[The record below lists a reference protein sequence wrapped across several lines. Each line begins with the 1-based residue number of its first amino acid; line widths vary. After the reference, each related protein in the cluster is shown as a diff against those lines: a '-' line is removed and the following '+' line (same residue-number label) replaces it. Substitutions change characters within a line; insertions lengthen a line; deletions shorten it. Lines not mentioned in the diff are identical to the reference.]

1 MPDLAT
7 DINCNNYIDA
17 GQWVTQYASWNKYDL
32 MPFLTYSSPVLCLT
46 LHYNNNFDCGVGG
59 VEFGVSDGDDDG
71 DPDAFAL
78 SRCRRPS
85 CPTSCNSS
93 LWLLAFGCCTKPI
106 IFFQNV

>member
-1 MPDLAT
+1 MDSCIYF
-7 DINCNNYIDA
+7 DRR
-17 GQWVTQYASWNKYDL
+17 NKSDQRD
-32 MPFLTYSSPVLCLT
+32 
-46 LHYNNNFDCGVGG
+46 NDGG
-59 VEFGVSDGDDDG
+59 DDDDDFVFVDGEDGENGDDDG

-106 IFFQNV
+106 IFFQNVQHLFGCRKENNNNYK